1 MAMVTARRG
10 QHEVRVSKNSYET
23 LFRKKGYRIVQDDD
37 EPKKVMTETEEHVEE
52 WQEEG
57 KEKEIETIPI
67 SEMNKEQLAE
77 ALDAGADIIMLDNM
91 TNEMMKECVKIVNGK
106 ALVEAS
112 GNMGEKKLRDVAD
125 TGVDIISIG
134 ALTHTIKS
142 ADISLK
148 FSIS

>member
-57 KEKEIETIPI
+57 KEKEQEEGKEKEIETIPI

-77 ALDAGADIIMLDNM
+77 YAKEHNIDTSAARNVREARQIIQ
-91 TNEMMKECVKIVNGK
+91 K
-106 ALVEAS
+106 AI
-112 GNMGEKKLRDVAD
+112 RD
-125 TGVDIISIG
+125 S
-134 ALTHTIKS
+134 KM
-142 ADISLK
+142 
-148 FSIS
+148 